1 MHGLVNA
8 HKVVSDRLPL
18 FRPILA
24 AVGTP
29 TYKPANFLIP
39 LPGPLLTNDCTINE
53 FFLFAD
59 ELESFNSKLVTD
71 RFDIKS
77 VFTNITLEETIDL
90 YVEIIFKDETHV
102 DNFLKYFFLE

>member
-24 AVGTP
+24 AVGTQ

-39 LPGPLLTNDCTINE
+39 LSGPLLTNDCTIN
-53 FFLFAD
+53 
-59 ELESFNSKLVTD
+59 
-71 RFDIKS
+71 
-77 VFTNITLEETIDL
+77 
-90 YVEIIFKDETHV
+90 
-102 DNFLKYFFLE
+102 